1 MFSRLVYDSFQ
12 NIFTVIA
19 FVLIA
24 GGFLFFVI
32 KALFMKKKKA
42 DRLASMPLDE
52 EEQSRPNKNDSD
64 EERS

>member
-24 GGFLFFVI
+24 GGFLFFVV

-52 EEQSRPNKNDSD
+52 EEKTRPKNKESD